1 MKKLN
6 FKLFV
11 MGLSLLCVP
20 VNSFAE
26 IGKTDETIVEQM
38 DKVVQGKI
46 VAISSEVITVL
57 EKLDEEL
64 TISEVEISL
73 SPETVFMGVE
83 SLSELKA
90 EDRVAVT
97 YREDEGNKEKIA
109 ILITKIVTS
118 SGLDS
123 LLK

>member
-1 MKKLN
+1 
-6 FKLFV
+6 